1 MKINYLI
8 LFLCLSFNL
17 SAQTTSH
24 PFWTPTSD
32 VYDLEMDTTSN
43 LLYIGGNFTKFTPPT
58 EPNGSLVNL
67 QTGMPNYEFANPNS
81 NVMCAVSDGNGG
93 FFIGGNFTQVGD
105 SLRKFVAHIDA
116 TGSVTS
122 WDAHMEGNPPSIVRS
137 MTLVGDSLFIGGSF
151 GQIAGET
158 RYCFAALS
166 ASDASLYNWAPGFSG
181 SIYSIVAKNNGLYVG
196 GTFTHFTGS
205 NTYNNLVRFDLPS
218 GTASIWQPDITGYVT
233 DIEIIDS
240 TVYISG
246 PIFTVNGQS
255 RSGFASIYEMRDSF
269 GTIVGDSL
277 SDVEISTDGNIY
289 DLLIKGDSLFIVG
302 QFNQVDSQPRNSFA
316 VANRHD
322 GSLYPWSADVSGDV
336 ERISLKDSIIYFGG
350 NFSHIDGIER
360 QGLAAYNLESDQ
372 LTDWNPSI
380 LSGTIRSIEIAGSTV
395 YIGGSFYSIGTK
407 YRSYLAS
414 IDHATGIPT
423 NWNPQINGLVNAVHL
438 TTDKILIGG
447 EFTTVNG
454 VPRNHFASFD
464 RATGNL
470 LSWNPSVNGA
480 VYSIGSLDSMIF
492 VGGAFTQV
500 NGTSFGNLVAIN
512 ETTGSVQSWNP
523 QLNDTV
529 HTVYISNGY
538 LYAGG
543 DFTSSGASSRMRIAR
558 FNLGSLTLDSWN
570 PEFNGKV
577 RAVSQNGNEILVG
590 GDFTTVNS
598 TNRNYFASIQV
609 VTGNLNSLDVNPNDY
624 VRSIETFGTKSYLG
638 GRFTTIDGQQR
649 NYVAELDLFNDVI
662 SPWNLNPTGP
672 YGPTAVLCIFDSTLV
687 VAGSDFGP
695 AQGATGHIYEVLD
708 FASFTPLPFTV
719 NVFTHPSFYNTCSGS
734 ALIETTGAPG
744 FTFVVDNDAPRYSN
758 GSITIDSLCAGIH
771 NLKVYD
777 FYNDS
782 IIQLFVIGQDSGIF
796 VLDTLSNSGLYSL
809 FGITIENCN
818 IDYQTIDT
826 MYIVSGAVIGNQL
839 NLVWTVIDSTGTH
852 TDSTLYDLFLGPGMY
867 YVQIGFYCP
876 FKSQDDFYSYTQL
889 VYIADGDGTASVVSL
904 TPSVFEIYPNP
915 TNDQVHINFSGSD
928 AELTVYDAQGKMV
941 LKDQIQ
947 NQEIISLQ
955 NFERGVYLFD
965 FKNSQG
971 HSVQRVVK
979 Q

>member
-24 PFWTPTSD
+24 PFWTPTAD
-32 VYDLEMDTTSN
+32 VYDVEMDTTGN
-43 LLYIGGNFTKFTPPT
+43 LLYVGGNFTKFMPPV
-58 EPNGSLVNL
+58 EPNGSLVSL
-67 QTGMPNYEFANPNS
+67 QTGLPNYEFANPNS
-81 NVMCAVSDGNGG
+81 DVMCSVSDGNGG

-122 WDAHMEGNPPSIVRS
+122 WDARMEGNPPSLVRS
-137 MTLVGDSLFIGGSF
+137 MALVGDSLFIGGFF
-151 GQIAGET
+151 GQIDGQT

-166 ASDASLYNWAPGFSG
+166 AADASLYNWAPGFSG
-181 SIYSIVAKNNGLYVG
+181 TIYSIVAKNNGLYVG

-205 NTYNNLVRFDLPS
+205 NTYNNLVRFDLPA
-218 GTASIWQPDITGYVT
+218 GTASIWQPDVTGYIR

-289 DLLIKGDSLFIVG
+289 DLLIKGDSLFVVG
-302 QFNQVDSQPRNSFA
+302 QFYNVDSQPRNSFA
-316 VANRHD
+316 VVNRHD
-322 GSLYPWSADVSGDV
+322 GALYPWSIDVSGDV
-336 ERISLKDSIIYFGG
+336 ERISLKDSVIYFGG
-350 NFSHIDGIER
+350 NFSHVDGIER
-360 QGLAAYNLESDQ
+360 QSLAAYNLASSQ
-372 LTDWNPSI
+372 LTSWNPSL
-380 LSGTIRSIEIAGSTV
+380 LSGVVHAIEIVDSVA
-395 YIGGSFYSIGTK
+395 YISGGFNSIGTK
-407 YRSYLAS
+407 YRNYIAS
-414 IDHATGIPT
+414 IDHSTGMPT
-423 NWNPQINGLVNAVHL
+423 DWNPQLNGLVNAVHL

-454 VPRNHFASFD
+454 MTRNHFAAFD
-464 RATGNL
+464 RASGSL
-470 LSWNPSVNGA
+470 LSWNPSVNGS
-480 VYSIGSLDSMIF
+480 VYSIKSIDSMIY

-500 NGTSFGNLVAIN
+500 NGTSYGNLFAVN
-512 ETTGSVQSWNP
+512 GNTGTILSWNP

-529 HTVYISNGY
+529 LAVYISGSN

-543 DFTSSGASSRMRIAR
+543 NFTAAGASSRMRIAR
-558 FNLGSLTLDSWN
+558 FNLTSLSLDSWN
-570 PEFNGKV
+570 PEFNSKV
-577 RAVSQNGNEILVG
+577 RAISQNGNEILVG
-590 GDFTTVNS
+590 GDFTVVNS
-598 TNRNYFASIQV
+598 TSRNYFASIQV
-609 VTGNLNSLDVNPNDY
+609 ATGNLNALDVNPNDY
-624 VRSIETFGTKSYLG
+624 VRTIESLGTKSYLG
-638 GRFTTIDGQQR
+638 GRFTTIGGQQR
-649 NYVAELDLFNDVI
+649 NFVAELDLFNDVI
-662 SPWNLNPTGP
+662 SPWNLSPSGP
-672 YGPTAVLCIFDSTLV
+672 YGPTSDLYIYDSVLI
-687 VAGSDFGP
+687 VAGADFGP
-695 AQGATGHIYEVLD
+695 QGGGGHIYEVPD
-708 FASFTPLPFTV
+708 FSNFTPLPFTV

-744 FTFVVDNDAPRYSN
+744 FTFIVDGEAPRYAN

-809 FGITIENCN
+809 FGITIENCD

-826 MYIVSGAVIGNQL
+826 MYIVSGTVIGNQL
-839 NLVWTVIDSTGTH
+839 NLVWTIVDSTGTH
-852 TDSTLYDLFLGPGMY
+852 TDSTLYDLFLGPGLY

-876 FKSQDDFYSYTQL
+876 FKSQNDFYSYTQL
-889 VYIADGDGTASVVSL
+889 VYISDGSGTASV
-904 TPSVFEIYPNP
+904 PESVQSIFEIYPNP
-915 TNDQVHINFSGSD
+915 TNDQVFVKFSGSEAD
-928 AELTVYDAQGKMV
+928 LTVYDVQGKVV

-947 NQEIISLQ
+947 NQATVSLE

-965 FKNSQG
+965 FNNSQG
-971 HSVQRVVK
+971 HSIQRVVK